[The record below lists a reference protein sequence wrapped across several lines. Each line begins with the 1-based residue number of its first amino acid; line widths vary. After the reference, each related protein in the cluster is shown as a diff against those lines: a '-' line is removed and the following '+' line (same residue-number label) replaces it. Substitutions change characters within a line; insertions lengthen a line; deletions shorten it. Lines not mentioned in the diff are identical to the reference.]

1 MKKESYALRYNA
13 IVVWLLTLPLLAV
26 LGWNVWFSGMP
37 LIYARNVADLID
49 HHLPA
54 DFAYQTLLADVME
67 HGYSKQL
74 LSQHTHK
81 AHSSGCNPCHCPGG
95 SCGCCLSHKVVVD
108 PFTLREFLFADTIMA
123 ALLLPLLGYVNGPL
137 TRLTLTPK
145 QISFPYYILASLILT
160 NGLFPRSLVTAKRWS
175 EIFSISLVHPD
186 GADDLDEEE
195 ALKATRIAFDFPHGR
210 VLKLTLGK
218 FSDSDLKLFFTAII
232 NWAEQRTLTQEVL
245 TLIERHLNP
254 RTDEP
259 NEQKDLSFTSM
270 WQEEL
275 GSHMAATTFV
285 PLAKGAPIQSG
296 RLKVIALLASG
307 GLSAVYLAE
316 TFDRKMVILKESVV
330 PQHVDEKTK
339 EKAQELFEREA
350 RLLLKLE
357 HPQIA
362 RVVDHVHESGRDYLV
377 LEYIPGQ
384 SLRQVV
390 KRSGPQDEQTVLR
403 WTGEIANILG
413 YLHGLEPPII
423 HRDLTPDNL
432 VLKDDGTVALID
444 FGAANE
450 YVGAATGTL
459 IGKQAYMSPE
469 QFRGKASPASDIYA
483 LGGTLHFLLTG
494 QDPEALSVSHPRVQ
508 RPDLSPDIDNFV
520 SMCTEEEEDSRLASI
535 SELKKKL
542 AELPGAKD
550 RAEQTP

>member
-1 MKKESYALRYNA
+1 MKKDSYALRYNA
-13 IVVWLLTLPLLAV
+13 PVIWLLTVPLLAV
-26 LGWNVWFSGMP
+26 LGWSAWFSGMP
-37 LIYARNVADLID
+37 LIYARNIVDLVDRHVPADLTW
-49 HHLPA
+49 PA
-54 DFAYQTLLADVME
+54 LLADVRE

-81 AHSSGCNPCHCPGG
+81 VRSSGCNPCHCPGS
-95 SCGCCLSHKVVVD
+95 SCGCCLKYKVVVE
-108 PFTLREFLFADTIMA
+108 PFTALEFTIADLLMAGLILPFMGFA
-123 ALLLPLLGYVNGPL
+123 NGL
-137 TRLTLTPK
+137 TRLTLTSK
-145 QISFPYYILASLILT
+145 QISFPFYLAASLTIP
-160 NGLFPRSLVTAKRWS
+160 NGLCPFEVFTAKRWS
-175 EIFSISLVHPD
+175 QVFSISRTLPD
-186 GADDLDEEE
+186 GAADLDEEE
-195 ALKATRIAFDFPHGR
+195 ALKATRIEFDFPSGR
-210 VLKLTLGK
+210 VVRLTLGK
-218 FSDSDLKLFFTAII
+218 FSASDLKLLFAGIM
-232 NWAEQRTLTQEVL
+232 NWADRRVVTQEV
-245 TLIERHLNP
+245 TEMIERYLNP
-254 RTDEP
+254 KIEEP
-259 NEQKDLSFTSM
+259 QVPTDLSFTSM
-270 WQEEL
+270 WEEEL

-285 PLAKGAPIQSG
+285 PLTKGASIQSG

-316 TFDRKMVILKESVV
+316 TFERKMVILKESVV

-390 KRSGPQDEQTVLR
+390 KRSGPQNEPTVLR
-403 WTGEIANILG
+403 WTGEIAEILG
-413 YLHGLEPPII
+413 YLHGLEPPVI

-494 QDPEALSVSHPRVQ
+494 QDPEALSVSHPRVV
-508 RPDLSPDIDNFV
+508 RPDLSAGLDDFV
-520 SMCTEEEEDSRLASI
+520 AMCTEEEEGSRFASI
-535 SELKKKL
+535 SQLKEKL
-542 AELPGAKD
+542 AELPAGKNQ
-550 RAEQTP
+550 AEQIS